1 MSPRDRRLMSDLR
14 QMEELAS
21 TGGFSFRT
29 EGNPPDVY
37 HLMLNERGIAIGAD
51 GRLAVRGL
59 HRFDAYLHR
68 EYPRRPPIITWLTPI
83 FHPNILGPERNGG
96 VCIGSWSAAESL
108 SDLCVRLRNLVAYRS
123 VNPADALNREAG
135 EWATRH
141 QIRAGT
147 DVADLAALELERGF
161 DVALV
166 GAAR

>member
-1 MSPRDRRLMSDLR
+1 MSPRDRRLLSDLR
-14 QMEELAS
+14 QMQELAS
-21 TGGFSFRT
+21 NGGFSFRT
-29 EGNPPDVY
+29 EGSPPDVY
-37 HLMLNERGIAIGAD
+37 HVMLSESGIAIGAD
-51 GRLAVRGL
+51 GELGIRSL

-108 SDLCVRLRNLVAYRS
+108 ADLCVRLRDLVTYRS

-141 QIRAGT
+141 AIRGGA
-147 DVADLAALELERGF
+147 DVAALTTLELEQGF
-161 DVALV
+161 GVAL
-166 GAAR
+166 ARSGR

>member
-1 MSPRDRRLMSDLR
+1 VSPRDRRLMSDLR

-21 TGGFSFRT
+21 SGIFSFRT

-37 HLMLNERGIAIGAD
+37 HLMVNEKGIALGAN
-51 GRLAVRGL
+51 GKIALRGL

-108 SDLCVRLRNLVAYRS
+108 SDLCVRLRDLVAYRS
-123 VNPADALNREAG
+123 VNPDDALNREAG
-135 EWATRH
+135 EWAKQH
-141 QIRAGT
+141 LVRAG
-147 DVADLAALELERGF
+147 VDLQQLVSLEVEDDF
-161 DVALV
+161 DVALA
-166 GAAR
+166 GTPR

>member
-14 QMEELAS
+14 QMEELAL

-29 EGNPPDVY
+29 EGSPPDVY
-37 HLMLNERGIAIGAD
+37 HLMLNERGIAIGPG

-68 EYPRRPPIITWLTPI
+68 DYPRRPPIITWLTPI

-96 VCIGSWSAAESL
+96 VCLGSWSAAESL
-108 SDLCVRLRNLVAYRS
+108 ADLSIRLRDLVAYRS
-123 VNPADALNREAG
+123 LNPADALNREAG

-141 QIRAGT
+141 NIRAGA
-147 DVADLAALELERGF
+147 DVAELTAFELERGF
-161 DVALV
+161 AVALA
-166 GAAR
+166 GSAR

>member
-1 MSPRDRRLMSDLR
+1 MSPRDRRLMSDLW

-29 EGNPPDVY
+29 QGSPPDTY
-37 HLMLNERGIAIGAD
+37 HLMLNESGIALGSD

-108 SDLCVRLRNLVAYRS
+108 ADLCLRLRDLVAYRS
-123 VNPADALNREAG
+123 VNAADALNREAG
-135 EWATRH
+135 EWALCH
-141 QIRAGT
+141 EVHAGAN
-147 DVADLAALELERGF
+147 VVELAALALERDF
-161 DVALV
+161 DIALAGRV
-166 GAAR
+166 R

>member
-21 TGGFSFRT
+21 AGGVSFRT

-37 HLMLNERGIAIGAD
+37 HVMLNTQGIAIDPSGT
-51 GRLAVRGL
+51 LAPRGL

-108 SDLCVRLRNLVAYRS
+108 ADLCVRLRELVAYRS
-123 VNPADALNREAG
+123 LNPADALNREAG
-135 EWATRH
+135 EWARRH
-141 QIRAGT
+141 HVQPGT
-147 DVADLAALELERGF
+147 EVAQLLSLDLEQGF
-161 DVALV
+161 DVALA
-166 GAAR
+166 GASR